1 MQRFDPSSSAEAAP
15 WAGSSRTHSDP
26 SVTRSRRGR
35 TLAIASVLMA
45 LVVAGLVPT
54 FLTANRLQGE
64 VDELRST
71 VRALKDRVVV
81 GEVSQESLESSFHR
95 DIEAM
100 RATLAFSDRDK
111 FDASLVIERIDDAVV
126 TIVSGNSQGSGFG
139 LVSSGGKSWI
149 ATNYHVVES
158 SIRTGGPSVT
168 VHHGASTWRGVV
180 DSWDRFSDV
189 ALVKVDVPMTVLTSA
204 YEAGHPPE
212 IGDSVVAYGTPLG
225 LEGSATVGIVS
236 AIRGGYIQTDAQ
248 INHGNSGGPLVN
260 ASGEVLGLTTLG
272 YGDGSGVGFA
282 VDIRVLCNELVVFGC

>member
-1 MQRFDPSSSAEAAP
+1 MQRFDPSSSAEAET
-15 WAGSSRTHSDP
+15 WAGSSRTLSNP
-26 SVTRSRRGR
+26 LVTRIRRVR
-35 TLAIASVLMA
+35 TLAIACVLVAMV
-45 LVVAGLVPT
+45 LAGLVPT
-54 FLTANRLQGE
+54 FLTANRLQNE
-64 VDELRST
+64 VEGLRST
-71 VRALKDRVVV
+71 IRTLKDRVVV
-81 GEVSQESLESSFHR
+81 GEVNQESLESSFNR

-100 RATLAFSDRDK
+100 RATLVFRDRDK
-111 FDASLVIERIDDAVV
+111 FDASLVIELIDDAVV

-149 ATNYHVVES
+149 ATNYHVVKN
-158 SIRTGGPSVT
+158 SIRSGGPFVT

-180 DSWDRFSDV
+180 DSWDRYADV

-212 IGDSVVAYGTPLG
+212 IGDSVVAYGSPLG

-260 ASGEVLGLTTLG
+260 ASGEVIGLTTLG
-272 YGDGSGVGFA
+272 YGSGSGVGFA